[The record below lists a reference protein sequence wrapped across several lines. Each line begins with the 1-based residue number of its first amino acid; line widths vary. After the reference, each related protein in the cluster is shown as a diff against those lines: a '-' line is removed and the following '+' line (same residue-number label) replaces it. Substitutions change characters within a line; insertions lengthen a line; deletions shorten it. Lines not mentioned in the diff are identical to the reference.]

1 MLKQK
6 WGAGEACLTMED
18 LRTKLSSL
26 STDLRK
32 WDKQS
37 FGNIRWQ
44 IGQLQR
50 ELGELRR
57 DPLRLGPSPREEEIT
72 RRLVELFDQEEV
84 MWRQRSSV
92 QWLAAGDK
100 NTHFFHMRASQRRK
114 KNTIVELKREDGSLA
129 SGKEELGEMASSF
142 YKELYTSEGIQGLE
156 EVMSLV
162 PVKVSSGM
170 NEMLDSPFDAAE
182 VKKALFEMYPT
193 KAPGPDGFP
202 AHFFQRNWELC
213 GEEVTKAVLRI
224 LAGEESPSVVNKTFI
239 VMIPKVA
246 SPEEMGQFRPISLC
260 NIVYKIASKVV
271 ANRLKRVLP

>member
-1 MLKQK
+1 VSSDHLPLLLQREPDVDRRGKPVFRYEVAWESHKEFAPLLKQK

-18 LRTKLSSL
+18 LHTKLSSL
-26 STDLRK
+26 STDLRR

-84 MWRQRSSV
+84 MWRQRSRV

-100 NTHFFHMRASQRRK
+100 NTCFFHMRASQRRK

-129 SGKEELGEMASSF
+129 SG
-142 YKELYTSEGIQGLE
+142 
-156 EVMSLV
+156 
-162 PVKVSSGM
+162 
-170 NEMLDSPFDAAE
+170 
-182 VKKALFEMYPT
+182 
-193 KAPGPDGFP
+193 
-202 AHFFQRNWELC
+202 R
-213 GEEVTKAVLRI
+213 
-224 LAGEESPSVVNKTFI
+224 
-239 VMIPKVA
+239 
-246 SPEEMGQFRPISLC
+246 
-260 NIVYKIASKVV
+260 
-271 ANRLKRVLP
+271 